1 MEDDDND
8 EDPNNNNRNNE
19 QEDEEDEGERVEANS
34 GGCKGVEEEE
44 GAVAAPPQLV
54 M

>member
-19 QEDEEDEGERVEANS
+19 QEDEGERVEANS